1 MTIVSRALR
10 QLDRGRQKLVDA
22 GLRPVRIYKRTVT
35 WSEGEL
41 HLGALTESDVEIIPR
56 PKVKSAGQGGDRH
69 LTMTNV
75 TPEFTGGGYS
85 PADLQPDAVNGTET
99 VYIVQQ
105 PDGDLEAYRIVGVNQ
120 LSPFRYSIDLEKI
133 DRVEPE
139 Y

>member
-10 QLDRGRQKLVDA
+10 PLNRGRQKLVDA

-56 PKVKSAGQGGDRH
+56 PKVKSAGTGGDRH

-85 PADLQPDAVNGTET
+85 PADLQPAAANGTET
-99 VYIVQQ
+99 VYIVEQ

-120 LSPFRYSIDLEKI
+120 LSPFRYSLDLEKI
-133 DRVEPE
+133 DRVNPE

>member
-10 QLDRGRQKLVDA
+10 PLNRGRQKLVDA

-56 PKVKSAGQGGDRH
+56 PKVKSGGQGGDRH

-99 VYIVQQ
+99 VYIVEQ

-120 LSPFRYSIDLEKI
+120 LSPFRYSVDLEKI